1 MYTMYYFGVLL
12 LGTVFANGLKE
23 PHVVYPRL
31 LEERSSDGAML
42 IRLHDQ
48 LTLSLKKASVAAPE
62 VRVLTEENGKTVA
75 HVYNGEDL
83 EKDLYEDEE
92 NIATVFVTKD
102 GQGVYMNGLV
112 GPRHRIEPIP
122 FAERIEENVVS
133 HAIYEI
139 DQPQMMD
146 QIVRHTEQEEKLS
159 ERQNGQPP
167 PVPDNVQVEVYF
179 VVDSLHHRH
188 FDSEMALLMYLC
200 VTMNAVDLR
209 FRQTRNPAISFIR
222 ETYAVVFPGNHK
234 YMYDQASLEALRG
247 YAYKKAQD
255 FNYPDVVFLLTGRD
269 LYGVTKGNVSVNS
282 AGMGYVAGVCTKSAV
297 AIGEDKAGFYT
308 GVHTVTHE
316 LAHVLGAEH
325 DGEGPTYVGHPGAKS
340 CSWYDGNIMSYIDK
354 GPHHNQFSHCSLQ
367 QMKYV
372 LTKAGTHC
380 WEVRSQGYAAHSTY
394 PGMVMSQL
402 AYCKEMVQ
410 DTTLTVQSYTV
421 SETTCKVRC
430 RLYRLQKV
438 TLGGHT
444 YEQKNW
450 MYQEFKAL
458 DYTICGNDTS
468 RVCILGSV
476 RKETE

>member
-1 MYTMYYFGVLL
+1 MIQ
-12 LGTVFANGLKE
+12 FA
-23 PHVVYPRL
+23 
-31 LEERSSDGAML
+31 
-42 IRLHDQ
+42 
-48 LTLSLKKASVAAPE
+48 LT
-62 VRVLTEENGKTVA
+62 
-75 HVYNGEDL
+75 
-83 EKDLYEDEE
+83 
-92 NIATVFVTKD
+92 
-102 GQGVYMNGLV
+102 
-112 GPRHRIEPIP
+112 
-122 FAERIEENVVS
+122 
-133 HAIYEI
+133 
-139 DQPQMMD
+139 
-146 QIVRHTEQEEKLS
+146 EEKLS

-316 LAHVLGAEH
+316 LAHVALHILCDPSLLFTYMLTAWEPSMMGK
-325 DGEGPTYVGHPGAKS
+325 GPTYVGHPGAKS

-410 DTTLTVQSYTV
+410 DTTLTVPIV
-421 SETTCKVRC
+421 H
-430 RLYRLQKV
+430 
-438 TLGGHT
+438 G
-444 YEQKNW
+444 
-450 MYQEFKAL
+450 
-458 DYTICGNDTS
+458 
-468 RVCILGSV
+468 
-476 RKETE
+476 KE